1 MFGLPKQDLE
11 YMFCTAYAGNSFVS
25 FFGGAVPHAPFHAPV
40 RFIFIVTFLN
50 SVLCKISLG
59 PFAFSVSG

>member
-25 FFGGAVPHAPFHAPV
+25 FFGGAVPHAPV
-40 RFIFIVTFLN
+40 RFIFIVTSLN
-50 SVLCKISLG
+50 SVLCYISLG